1 MQESGA
7 IYQKIETQ
15 GRPVADATCPLRH
28 RRAPSPYQ
36 EAQAMIAPAPV
47 IPASADA
54 AADAT
59 RALDIAERDLLSA
72 RYALQLL
79 LEAGTPTNDPFV
91 IGTKLR
97 IAMAAHVATEARA
110 WRNEIGH

>member
-1 MQESGA
+1 
-7 IYQKIETQ
+7 
-15 GRPVADATCPLRH
+15 
-28 RRAPSPYQ
+28 
-36 EAQAMIAPAPV
+36 MIAPAPV

-97 IAMAAHVATEARA
+97 IAMAAHVANEARA
-110 WRNEIGH
+110 WRNEIRPPRLDAADGR